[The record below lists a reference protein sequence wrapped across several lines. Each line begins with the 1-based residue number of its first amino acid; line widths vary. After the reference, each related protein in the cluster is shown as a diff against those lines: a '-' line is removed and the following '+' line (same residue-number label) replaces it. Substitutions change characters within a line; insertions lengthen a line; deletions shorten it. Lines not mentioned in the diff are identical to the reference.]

1 MAGGRPESGAAP
13 AFCLS
18 DRVGRAACR
27 IDGRAGHQKQY
38 KERNAQKAQTQKEK
52 GLRRKT

>member
-1 MAGGRPESGAAP
+1 MAGGRPESGTAP
-13 AFCLS
+13 GFC
-18 DRVGRAACR
+18 RPGRMGGGARRAC
-27 IDGRAGHQKQY
+27 GRTGHQKQY